1 MPIQLPNL
9 GVLYSEPVQRA
20 LESTGK
26 IAARTAKPVQVL
38 LAGVTFGAVAY
49 AFIAIIPIYL
59 KAYEFR
65 NAVYNETQLAVT
77 NMASSGDIQ
86 SVLVEKALALGLP
99 VEKSDIQ
106 AESSAN
112 AAPIG
117 TVTSI
122 VNDAA
127 PTHETADVDIQVSYA
142 VPVKIPFH
150 TFYLKF
156 RVHEKDDSGTID
168 R

>member
-9 GVLYSEPVQRA
+9 GVLYSEPVQRT
-20 LESTGK
+20 LESTRR
-26 IAARTAKPVQVL
+26 IAALAAKPLQVL
-38 LAGVTFGAVAY
+38 VAGMTFGAVAY
-49 AFIAIIPIYL
+49 GCIAIVPIYL

-77 NMASSGDIQ
+77 NVASSSDIQ
-86 SVLVEKALALGLP
+86 SVLVEKAQTLGLP

-117 TVTSI
+117 TVSSVI
-122 VNDAA
+122 NDAA
-127 PTHETADVDIQVSYA
+127 PTHQTADVDIQVSYA

-156 RVHEKDDSGTID
+156 QVHEKDDSGTID

>member
-1 MPIQLPNL
+1 MVRTMPIQLPNL

-77 NMASSGDIQ
+77 NMATSGDIQ

-117 TVTSI
+117 TNRAISITNPRLTSKNG
-122 VNDAA
+122 VLVLRPAKA
-127 PTHETADVDIQVSYA
+127 LPLLL
-142 VPVKIPFH
+142 PVE
-150 TFYLKF
+150 
-156 RVHEKDDSGTID
+156 V
-168 R
+168 